1 MSNNEYFITVT
12 EVMEMLH
19 IKEGKAYKMIRQCND
34 ELKAKGFITVQGRTS
49 REYLLKRLGVSEV
62 VNG

>member
-19 IKEGKAYKMIRQCND
+19 VKEGQAYKMMRQCNE
-34 ELKAKGFITVQGRTS
+34 ELKAKGFLIVRGRVP
-49 REYLLKRLGVSEV
+49 RAYFLERVGVSEV
-62 VNG
+62 AT

>member
-19 IKEGKAYKMIRQCND
+19 IKEGQAYKMMRQCNE
-34 ELKAKGFITVQGRTS
+34 ELKAKGFLIVRGRVP
-49 REYLLKRLGVSEV
+49 RAYFLERVGVSEV
-62 VNG
+62 AS